1 MKKATK
7 QPPADL
13 RPEYKASDFSGLVRG
28 KYAGRLKLRSN
39 VVVLDPS
46 LVDFFPN
53 SDAVNSALRS
63 LTEIAVRSRP

>member
-1 MKKATK
+1 MKKASK
-7 QPPADL
+7 QPPGDI

-28 KYAGRLKLRSN
+28 KYGGRLKLRSN
-39 VVVLDPS
+39 VVVLDPA

-53 SDAVNSALRS
+53 SDAVNSALRW